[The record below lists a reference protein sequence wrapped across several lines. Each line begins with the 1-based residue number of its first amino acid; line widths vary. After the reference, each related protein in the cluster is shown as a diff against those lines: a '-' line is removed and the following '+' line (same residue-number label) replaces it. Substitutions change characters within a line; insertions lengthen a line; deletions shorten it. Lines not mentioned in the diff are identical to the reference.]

1 MISSTCHGSNKESEW
16 TDWKT
21 WRPWYERIISDFGYD
36 TERDR
41 KSASILSHLLEDRK
55 NVFEEELAS
64 LLRGRE
70 AVVFGPADPYIP
82 DPQDQVYIAAGSG
95 LSAMLDLE
103 IVPDMV
109 VTDLDGDI
117 ETLCKVNDEGAIA
130 VVHAHGDNIDKIEQY
145 VPSLKGPVCGTTQV
159 RGLKNVHNFGG
170 FTDGDRAVFLALH
183 FAAKDII
190 LSGFDFENPVMKAG
204 GDIGIK
210 RKKLKYAEKLIW
222 FASEHFDA
230 KIVILDSR

>member
-1 MISSTCHGSNKESEW
+1 MISSACHGSNKESER

-21 WRPWYERIISDFGYD
+21 WRPWYERIASDFGYD
-36 TERDR
+36 AERDR
-41 KSASILSHLLEDRK
+41 KATGILSNLLEDRK
-55 NVFEEELAS
+55 NVSEEELAS

-70 AVVFGPADPYIP
+70 AVVFGPAAPHIP
-82 DPQDQVYIAAGSG
+82 DRQNQAYIAAGSG

-109 VTDLDGDI
+109 VTDLDGNV
-117 ETLCKVNDEGAIA
+117 EALCKVNEQGAIA

-159 RGLKNVHNFGG
+159 RNLRNVHNFGG

-183 FAAKDII
+183 YDAKNII
-190 LSGFDFENPVMKAG
+190 LSGFDFDNPVIKEG
-204 GDIGIK
+204 REIEIK
-210 RKKLKYAEKLIW
+210 RKKLEYAEKLIW